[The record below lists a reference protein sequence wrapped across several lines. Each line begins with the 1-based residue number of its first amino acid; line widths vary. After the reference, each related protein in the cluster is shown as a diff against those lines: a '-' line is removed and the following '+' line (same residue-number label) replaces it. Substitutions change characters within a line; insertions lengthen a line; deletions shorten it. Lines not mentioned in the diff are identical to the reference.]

1 VCKVL
6 HRQLMTGLSGAMGD
20 SSPTV
25 EGHSEALSTAANT
38 CSELE
43 QALQVLR
50 RDAETTMVA
59 LAHQPADHP
68 VSADPDGAA
77 AATIADLE
85 RQNAE
90 LRESKER
97 EVAVLNSEVKRLR
110 AAIGQ
115 LVGVGSAT

>member
-1 VCKVL
+1 
-6 HRQLMTGLSGAMGD
+6 MSD

-25 EGHSEALSTAANT
+25 EGYSEALSTASST

-43 QALQVLR
+43 QVLEVLR
-50 RDAETTMVA
+50 RDAEATTTA
-59 LAHQPADHP
+59 LAHQAADHP

-97 EVAVLNSEVKRLR
+97 EVAGLNNEVKRLR

-115 LVGVGSAT
+115 LVGVGPAT

>member
-1 VCKVL
+1 
-6 HRQLMTGLSGAMGD
+6 MGD

-25 EGHSEALSTAANT
+25 EGYSEALSTAANT

-43 QALQVLR
+43 QVLQVLR
-50 RDAETTMVA
+50 RDAETA
-59 LAHQPADHP
+59 FAHQPADHP

-97 EVAVLNSEVKRLR
+97 EVAALNSEVKRLR

-115 LVGVGSAT
+115 LVGVASAT